1 MWIKERACIMM
12 KQDILGRTKFVNSIV
27 DFINV
32 LSEGKRGCCFAI
44 DGKWGTGKTYV
55 LDMLEEELNQI
66 QSEDTADNRY
76 FVFHYN
82 SWEYDYYDEPL
93 VAIVASM
100 QDEVENKESIWN
112 REVDKTIQA
121 GIEVAKT
128 EVKKMVGSLA
138 EKHIGVN
145 FVNVIDAIRKVDQ
158 ENEEKK
164 ESYDDFYNFKKAMS
178 DVRTSMGKIAEEK
191 TIVLVVDELDRCMP
205 AYAIKVIERLH
216 HIFEKI
222 NNIVVII
229 AVDSEQL
236 DSSIKTIYGEKTNPK
251 DYMKKI
257 IDITFKLDAGEISL
271 GIYKKYE
278 KFFSY
283 FKRPDD
289 SEKELIEKTFSTIWA
304 GVDIRTQEKSMAKI
318 ETLHSLISNEEM
330 DIAVAMLEIFA
341 IRYYDVSGDGKLLWI
356 LQMDSF
362 INNKNRD
369 SILGEKGKTWIL
381 DFREQAFL
389 PMEQSAWHRERL
401 NDNLQG
407 RVLWLIDQVHG
418 KGEKYY
424 INNEGQYQKEKKC
437 TKRFSELIKIVE

>member
-1 MWIKERACIMM
+1 MM

-112 REVDKTIQA
+112 REVDKKIQA

-128 EVKKMVGSLA
+128 EVKKMVGSLV

-257 IDITFKLDAGEISL
+257 IDITFKLDTGEISL

-304 GVDIRTQEKSMAKI
+304 GVDMRTQEKSMAKI
-318 ETLHSLISNEEM
+318 ETLHSLISDEEM

-424 INNEGQYQKEKKC
+424 INNEGQYQKEKNALKD
-437 TKRFSELIKIVE
+437 LVN

>member
-289 SEKELIEKTFSTIWA
+289 SEKGLIENTFSTIWA

-318 ETLHSLISNEEM
+318 ETLHSLISDEEM

-362 INNKNRD
+362 NNENRD
-369 SILGEKGKTWIL
+369 SILGEKGKTWML
-381 DFREQAFL
+381 DFKKRAF
-389 PMEQSAWHRERL
+389 PYAKQIFGGQERL

-424 INNEGQYQKEKKC
+424 ISNEGQYQKETKC

>member
-1 MWIKERACIMM
+1 MGNRKNLCI
-12 KQDILGRTKFVNSIV
+12 GY
-27 DFINV
+27 
-32 LSEGKRGCCFAI
+32 A
-44 DGKWGTGKTYV
+44 
-55 LDMLEEELNQI
+55 EEELNQI

-158 ENEEKK
+158 ENEEEK

-278 KFFSY
+278 KYEKFFSY

-304 GVDIRTQEKSMAKI
+304 GVDMRKKEKSMAKI

-341 IRYYDVSGDGKLLWI
+341 IRYYDVYGNRSLLWI
-356 LQMDSF
+356 VNMDES
-362 INNKNRD
+362 INVERD
-369 SILGEKGKTWIL
+369 GMLGENGKAWML
-381 DFREQAFL
+381 DFKERAF
-389 PMEQSAWHRERL
+389 PYAKQIFDGQERL

-407 RVLWLIDQVHG
+407 RVLWLIDCAYRTENEYCIDDM
-418 KGEKYY
+418 EK
-424 INNEGQYQKEKKC
+424 YQKEKNVLKN
-437 TKRFSELIKIVE
+437 LVN

>member
-216 HIFEKI
+216 HIFEK
-222 NNIVVII
+222 
-229 AVDSEQL
+229 
-236 DSSIKTIYGEKTNPK
+236 
-251 DYMKKI
+251 
-257 IDITFKLDAGEISL
+257 
-271 GIYKKYE
+271 
-278 KFFSY
+278 
-283 FKRPDD
+283 
-289 SEKELIEKTFSTIWA
+289 
-304 GVDIRTQEKSMAKI
+304 
-318 ETLHSLISNEEM
+318 
-330 DIAVAMLEIFA
+330 
-341 IRYYDVSGDGKLLWI
+341 
-356 LQMDSF
+356 
-362 INNKNRD
+362 
-369 SILGEKGKTWIL
+369 
-381 DFREQAFL
+381 
-389 PMEQSAWHRERL
+389 
-401 NDNLQG
+401 
-407 RVLWLIDQVHG
+407 
-418 KGEKYY
+418 
-424 INNEGQYQKEKKC
+424 
-437 TKRFSELIKIVE
+437 

>member
-158 ENEEKK
+158 ENEEEK

-304 GVDIRTQEKSMAKI
+304 GVDMRTQEKSMAKI

-341 IRYYDVSGDGKLLWI
+341 IRYYDVYGNRSLLWI
-356 LQMDSF
+356 VNMDES
-362 INNKNRD
+362 INVERD
-369 SILGEKGKTWIL
+369 GMLGENGKAWML
-381 DFREQAFL
+381 DFKERAF
-389 PMEQSAWHRERL
+389 PYAKQIFDGQERL

-407 RVLWLIDQVHG
+407 RVLWLIDCAYRTENEYCIDDM
-418 KGEKYY
+418 EK
-424 INNEGQYQKEKKC
+424 YQKEKKC
-437 TKRFSELIKIVE
+437 VKEFSKLIKIIE

>member
-1 MWIKERACIMM
+1 MM

-112 REVDKTIQA
+112 REVDKKIQA

-257 IDITFKLDAGEISL
+257 IDITFKLDTGEISL

-278 KFFSY
+278 KFFPY

-304 GVDIRTQEKSMAKI
+304 GVDMRTQEKSMAKI
-318 ETLHSLISNEEM
+318 ETLHSLISDEEM